1 MLMKI
6 LTANRVWH
14 KKYNYMC
21 MHGWVHSL
29 RLNQYVILTWSDNA
43 AIINY
48 FHHAVKQLQ
57 YILVILVAYV

>member
-1 MLMKI
+1 
-6 LTANRVWH
+6 
-14 KKYNYMC
+14 MC
-21 MHGWVHSL
+21 MHGCVRSL

-57 YILVILVAYV
+57 YNILVILVAYV